1 MGSPSPQKITVDR
14 KEVMG
19 ITQYER
25 KPPQPRSGGN
35 SDLSIGGDV
44 IALRPCFT
52 MRGPKVHYRNIV
64 LIENEG

>member
-1 MGSPSPQKITVDR
+1 MGSPSPQKVTVDR

-52 MRGPKVHYRNIV
+52 MRGPK
-64 LIENEG
+64 